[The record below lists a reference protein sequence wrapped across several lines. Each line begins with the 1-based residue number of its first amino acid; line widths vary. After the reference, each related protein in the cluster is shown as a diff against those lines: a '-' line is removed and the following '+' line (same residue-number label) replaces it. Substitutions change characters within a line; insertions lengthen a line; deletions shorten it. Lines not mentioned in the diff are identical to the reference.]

1 MPSRLARLAA
11 AASLALA
18 ASAGAIEE
26 PPGTAGPNPSHRSL
40 NGHRFMPTETVD
52 SPFSVT
58 SAGMSL
64 VLGIGSAVGP
74 TYVIVP
80 GDPPT
85 LGKSGTRDYSFA
97 GGGGYFRYDQRL
109 ADWILLRA
117 RLGWAIFSGIDGPS
131 AIAVGASVR
140 PAGSLG
146 VTVGRDLGDTFRIAA
161 LVDLDYSPQFGLMV
175 AEALAYAIEN
185 QDLEAGEAFQ
195 QDNVLTVQPGI
206 AVSWAPQRALGLTGT
221 LQYLGASLDTQ
232 EESLQESGYLVGL
245 LADLDLGALTRV
257 PVGVALGARRAGP
270 LGSSDLDTIRQW
282 LLAVQYTGRA
292 DLAIGV
298 EMYWQTFRVRPEL
311 DSDVQIAEI
320 VMRYFW

>member
-11 AASLALA
+11 AAALA
-18 ASAGAIEE
+18 MSTSARAIEE
-26 PPGTAGPNPSHRSL
+26 PPGTGGPDPSHRSL

-52 SPFSVT
+52 SPFAVT

-64 VLGIGSAVGP
+64 VLGVGSAVGP
-74 TYVIVP
+74 RYGVV
-80 GDPPT
+80 GDPPS
-85 LGKSGTRDYSFA
+85 LEIVGTQDYSFA

-109 ADWILLRA
+109 ADWLSLRA
-117 RLGWAIFSGIDGPS
+117 RIGWAVFAGIDGPS
-131 AIAVGASVR
+131 AVAVGANVR

-146 VTVGRDLGDTFRIAA
+146 VTVGHDLGDAFRVAA
-161 LVDLDYSPQFGLMV
+161 VVDLDYSPQFGILV

-185 QDLEAGEAFQ
+185 QDLDAGQAFQ
-195 QDNVLTVQPGI
+195 QDNVLSVQPGI
-206 AVSWAPQRALGLTGT
+206 AASWAPHRALGLTGT
-221 LQYLGASLDTQ
+221 LQYLGASLDTN

-257 PVGVALGARRAGP
+257 PVGVALGARLAGP
-270 LGSSDLDTIRQW
+270 LGSGDLDTIRQW
-282 LLAVQYTGRA
+282 LLAVQYTGRS

-311 DSDVQIAEI
+311 DSDIQIAEI
-320 VMRYFW
+320 VMRYYW

>member
-11 AASLALA
+11 AVSLALS

-26 PPGTAGPNPSHRSL
+26 PPGSGPDPSHRTL
-40 NGHRFMPTETVD
+40 NGHRFLPTETVD
-52 SPFSVT
+52 SPFTVT
-58 SAGMSL
+58 SAGLSL
-64 VLGIGSAVGP
+64 VLGLGSAVGP
-74 TYVIVP
+74 RYGVV
-80 GDPPT
+80 GDPPA
-85 LGKSGTRDYSFA
+85 LEVVGTHDYRFA

-109 ADWILLRA
+109 ADWISLRA
-117 RLGWAIFSGIDGPS
+117 RFGWAVFSGIDGPS
-131 AIAVGASVR
+131 AIAVGAAVR

-146 VTVGRDLGDTFRIAA
+146 VTVGRDLGDAFRIAA
-161 LVDLDYSPQFGLMV
+161 LVDLDYSPQLAILV

-185 QDLEAGEAFQ
+185 QDLDIGQAFQ

-206 AVSWAPQRALGLTGT
+206 AASWAPHRALGLTGT
-221 LQYLGASLDTQ
+221 LQYLGASLDTK
-232 EESLQESGYLVGL
+232 EESLQESGYVVGL
-245 LADLDLGALTRV
+245 LAELDLGALTRV
-257 PVGVALGARRAGP
+257 PVGVALGARLAGP
-270 LGSSDLDTIRQW
+270 LGSGDLDTSRQW
-282 LLAVQYTGRA
+282 LLAVQYTGRP